1 MERFRRYL
9 PYFLIILIF
18 VIAGGIWYRVSS
30 SEVTQN
36 TYLKVAF
43 LDIGQGD
50 SIYIEAPNGKQMLID
65 GGPNDVV
72 LSRLAQ
78 VMPFGDRSIDLV
90 VATHADADHIGGLAS
105 VVEQYNVPRVILN
118 GASSDTQTFKHLKDV
133 IKKNNVEEI
142 IARRGMHVLLDPDRN
157 IYFDILF
164 PDRDVSKWKETNDGS
179 IVGKLVY
186 GNESFMLTGDAT
198 KYTEN
203 LIMQN
208 ESPETLHSQVLKLG
222 HHGSKTSSSELWLEK
237 VAPDTA
243 IISAGLHN
251 RYGHPNKE
259 VLDLLSK
266 LRIPYIATY
275 DKGTII
281 FKTDGVSII
290 K

>member
-9 PYFLIILIF
+9 PYLLVILIF
-18 VIAGGIWYRVSS
+18 IIAGGIWYKASS
-30 SEVTQN
+30 NGIVQN

-50 SIYIEAPNGKQMLID
+50 SIFIEAPNGKQMLID
-65 GGPNDVV
+65 GGPNDTV

-90 VATHADADHIGGLAS
+90 VATHPDSDHIGGLAS
-105 VVEQYNVPRVILN
+105 VIDKYNVSKIVEN
-118 GASSDTQTFKHLKDV
+118 GASSDTKTWQHLED
-133 IKKNNVEEI
+133 IINKNKVDKI
-142 IARRGMHVLLDPDRN
+142 IARRGMHIVLDAEKN

-164 PDRDVSKWKETNDGS
+164 PDRDVSNWKVTNDGS

-208 ESPETLHSQVLKLG
+208 ETPETLHSQVLKLG
-222 HHGSKTSSSELWLEK
+222 HHGSKTSSSQLWLEK

-251 RYGHPNKE
+251 KYGHPNKE
-259 VLDLLSK
+259 VLDLLSV
-266 LRIPYIATY
+266 LHIPYIATY
-275 DKGTII
+275 EKGTII
-281 FKTDGVSII
+281 FKTDGV
-290 K
+290 KLFQ